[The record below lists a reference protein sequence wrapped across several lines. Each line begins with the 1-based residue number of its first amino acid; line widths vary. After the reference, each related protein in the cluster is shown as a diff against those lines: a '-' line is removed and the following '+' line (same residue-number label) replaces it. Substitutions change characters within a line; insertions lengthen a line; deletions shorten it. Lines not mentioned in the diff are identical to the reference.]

1 MKIAANRADAF
12 ARSPD
17 DGVRAVLVYGP
28 DDGLVRARGEAL
40 TKAVAED
47 PNDPF
52 RVADL
57 SAAALRDD
65 PALLADEAAAMAL
78 TGGRRVVRLRDAGE
92 AAAVA
97 LETFLEDS
105 PGDALVVVQAGN
117 LNPRSKLRKLF
128 EDAKNAAALACYA
141 DDARTLDQLVRS
153 TLEAEGISVARE
165 AMDYLTANLG
175 ADRGLS
181 LAELEKLAVYV
192 GPGGRVEFD
201 DAVAAIGNSSAL
213 SLDDVAFAAG
223 GGDPLAADRALARS
237 YESGT
242 SPVAVLRA
250 LSRHLLR
257 LQLARAKIDGGA
269 NADSA
274 VRALRPPVFFKQS
287 AAFKRQLSVWSGPR
301 LGQALGLVL
310 EAERQCK
317 RTGMPDTALC
327 GRTVLQVARLGQARR
342 RA

>member
-1 MKIAANRADAF
+1 MKVAANRADAF
-12 ARSPD
+12 ARNPD
-17 DGVRAVLVYGP
+17 NGVRAVLVYGP

-40 TKAVAED
+40 AKAVAED

-57 SAAALRDD
+57 TMASLRDD
-65 PALLADEAAAMAL
+65 PALLADEAAAIAL

-92 AAAVA
+92 AAVIA
-97 LETFLEDS
+97 LEAFLEDS

-141 DDARTLDQLVRS
+141 DDERTLDQLVRT
-153 TLEAEGISVARE
+153 TLEAEGITVARE

-181 LAELEKLAVYV
+181 LAELEKLAIYV

-213 SLDDVAFAAG
+213 SLDDVAFAAA

-250 LSRHLLR
+250 LSRHLMR
-257 LQLARAKIDGGA
+257 LQLARAKVDGGA
-269 NADSA
+269 TPDIALRS
-274 VRALRPPVFFKQS
+274 LRPPIFFKRTGP
-287 AAFKRQLSVWSGPR
+287 FRQQLGTWTGPR
-301 LGQALGLVL
+301 LAQALDLVL

-317 RTGMPDTALC
+317 QTGMPDTALC
-327 GRTVLQVARLGQARR
+327 GRTVLQVARLGQMRR